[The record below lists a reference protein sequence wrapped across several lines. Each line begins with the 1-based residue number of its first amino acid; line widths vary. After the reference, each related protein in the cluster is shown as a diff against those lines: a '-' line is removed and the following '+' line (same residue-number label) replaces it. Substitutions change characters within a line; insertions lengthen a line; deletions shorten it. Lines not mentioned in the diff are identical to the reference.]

1 MKPNETTV
9 KQMSADGDI
18 CTSCI
23 SWQYMHI
30 MNIWQGY
37 IFICT
42 SCISCLIDSFS
53 RPNGVSASLSTMCD
67 ADTDAKYKYKYKL
80 CKIEILVMLYLISLS
95 TMCDADT
102 DAKYKY
108 KYKLCEREILVIL
121 YLISL
126 CPPCVM
132 LIQVPA
138 AKNVKAIHFKCF
150 EKPTNLTQP
159 FINTIAPNP
168 TKRVN

>member
-1 MKPNETTV
+1 MWYYDYEILCHIMIMKPNETTV

-37 IFICT
+37 IYICT

-80 CKIEILVMLYLISLS
+80 CKIEILVILYLISLS

-102 DAKYKY
+102 DT
-108 KYKLCEREILVIL
+108 
-121 YLISL
+121 
-126 CPPCVM
+126 
-132 LIQVPA
+132 
-138 AKNVKAIHFKCF
+138 KNVKAIHFKCF

-159 FINTIAPNP
+159 FINIIVPNP